1 MKSHIKS
8 IILAILLILITIGHI
23 YAISFEPY
31 DELWNFQH
39 IYKMHL
45 GSTIYS
51 DINVIITPF
60 FYFMGFLFLKIFSF
74 SIVSFRCF
82 NICIVFLFFF
92 ILYKIF
98 KTLKVS
104 KHLNFLFLSLI
115 LIQIYSVINGGAN
128 YNMLSNLFVLLG
140 IYSYL
145 KLDKNKYLSYLQG
158 FIIFL
163 VFFTKQNIGI
173 YYACSILI
181 YEFIYRKNIANYL
194 LNILK
199 KGITFTIPL
208 AITCIIFFK
217 NNILKDFIN
226 CTFGGLLDFG
236 SSNIIISTAPHIA
249 IMLVI
254 ILALYFYIIFS
265 KEKYLKNIITTER
278 RKNLNLVGIVTIGIS
293 LSIFP
298 IINTSHLLYVFPFF
312 AIILFYF
319 LDFALLEEL
328 IDTDGKAQ
336 KTINLTILLVLFV
349 AIKIW
354 GTYFVEQQD
363 NVRVADINNPFNNTI
378 LSSDNFNKMTTMVD
392 YINSQNALKKDV
404 IIISFDSALS
414 MIPLKQCNNY
424 FDVVFNGNLGY
435 NGEDELINIIKN
447 SPNTEFLIHT
457 DSSDCFWQESTTL
470 RNFIIENLEKT
481 R

>member
-1 MKSHIKS
+1 MKSHIKN
-8 IILAILLILITIGHI
+8 IILAILLILIAIGHV
-23 YAISFEPY
+23 YAISLEPY

-39 IYKMHL
+39 IYKLHL

-51 DINVIITPF
+51 DVNVIITPF
-60 FYFMGFLFLKIFSF
+60 FYFIGFLFLKIFRF
-74 SIVSFRCF
+74 SIVSFRYF

-98 KTLKVS
+98 KNLKVS

-199 KGITFTIPL
+199 KGITFSIPL

-226 CTFGGLLDFG
+226 CTFGGLLDFS

-249 IMLVI
+249 IMLLI
-254 ILALYFYIIFS
+254 ILTLYFYIIFS
-265 KEKYLKNIITTER
+265 KETYLKNIITTER
-278 RKNLNLVGIVTIGIS
+278 RKHLHLIGIVTIGIS

-298 IINTSHLLYVFPFF
+298 IVNTSHLLYVFPFF

-328 IDTDGKAQ
+328 IDTEEKAQ
-336 KTINLTILLVLFV
+336 KAITLTILILLFV
-349 AIKIW
+349 AVKIW
-354 GTYFVEQQD
+354 GTYFVERQ
-363 NVRVADINNPFNNTI
+363 NNIRVADINNPFNNTI
-378 LSSDNFNKMTTMVD
+378 LSSDNFNKMNTMVD
-392 YINSQNALKKDV
+392 YINSQNSLKKNV

-414 MIPLKQCNNY
+414 MLPQKQCNNY

-435 NGEDELINIIKN
+435 NGEDTLINIIKN
-447 SPNTEFLIHT
+447 SPNTEFLIPT
-457 DSSDCFWQESTTL
+457 NNSDCFWQESTTI
-470 RNFIIENLEKT
+470 RNFIVENLEKT